1 MRKNLLK
8 VVFAFLFATLSIMTW
23 AQERTIT
30 GKVTSS
36 DDGST
41 LPGVNVVVKGSTN
54 GTVTDSEGRFSLS
67 VSPGST
73 LVLSFIGLKTQ
84 EIEVGERTVIDV
96 QMANDVTQL
105 SEVIV
110 VAYGTQ
116 EKKTITGSV
125 ASVNSEAF
133 KNQPV
138 TGLDQAMQGR
148 MAGVQVTQNS
158 GTPGSGIAVRVRGSS
173 SITGSNEPLY
183 VVDGVP
189 INTGSYSNIG
199 VGNQQT
205 SAINDI
211 NPNDIASIEV
221 LKDAAASALYGS
233 RAANG
238 VVLITTKRG
247 SSGNKTKISFNYYGG
262 VQETWKR
269 LTPLTG
275 PQFVDALADGL
286 VSRFGIGNGTAA
298 APAGLENA
306 DGTVTTG
313 SIFGSGSQTWLNKN
327 HLASW
332 FWAGN
337 SNFSVDANGRAVVAR
352 SGTPLEVRDANFFL
366 DPSTSPSTNWQN
378 EVFRSAPIA
387 NYELSA
393 QGGNDKTKF
402 AVSGNYF
409 NQLGIVKGSGFERMS
424 GRINLDHA
432 ISDKFSI
439 GTNTAF
445 TSSINNRINNDNNI
459 FGVVSG
465 AILMAPDVPKYLA
478 SGLYGRDP
486 SSTVDNPLASAL
498 EPTNK
503 AVSNRLLT
511 GAFAQYEFIPG
522 LNFKTS
528 ISLDYLY
535 FREQRF
541 LPTTTNQGLS
551 TNGQGNANTSQ
562 DVNWINEN
570 VLTYR
575 KAFNQVHNFSALLG
589 TSFQESNFS
598 NIQASATGFPGND
611 IRQVFAGAVKTD
623 AQSSA
628 TSWAIRSGFT
638 RLSYDFKGKY
648 FFTGSF
654 RVDESSRFAQNNRT
668 GYFPSFSGGWRI
680 KEESFMDGLT
690 FISELKLRGSYGI
703 TGNQEIGNFNYL
715 ALFGSGSPANATGGS
730 NFNQIGGFA
739 PVQLPNP
746 NLTWEKTAQT
756 DIGIDIGLIKSR
768 LNISVDYYIKTT
780 TDLLLTRPVPGVSGF
795 ATYSQNIGEMEN
807 KGFEVVISATPI
819 SSNSGLVWNSDF
831 NISFNRNKIVSL
843 GADVAPFAAGF
854 ASWVTPGEP
863 IGAFR
868 GFKVVDLIRTQEQL
882 NNLNAGSPNGVYQST
897 ATRVGDIQFEDV
909 TGDGRVTGDDQKILG
924 NAQPD
929 FIGGWT
935 NTLRYKGFDFSAFFQ
950 FVSGNK
956 IYNNTRAFS
965 EGMNSIFGSTEAVL
979 RRWTPTNTNTNVPRA
994 INGDAPNN
1002 RRTSDRWLE
1011 DGSFVRLKNVVFGY
1025 TLPAS
1030 LTSKMKISSLR
1041 VYFSGQNL
1049 LTWTNYSGL
1058 DPEVNT
1064 FSGSN
1069 IALGTD
1075 FLTFPQ
1081 ARVYTFGVNIGF

>member
-1 MRKNLLK
+1 MRKNLLFK
-8 VVFAFLFATLSIMTW
+8 LVPLLLLISSMAW

-36 DDGST
+36 DDGSS
-41 LPGVNVVVKGSTN
+41 LPGVNVVIKGTTT
-54 GTVTDSEGRFSLS
+54 GTVTDSDGRFSLS
-67 VSPGST
+67 ASSNGV

-84 EIEVGERTVIDV
+84 EVNIGDRTVVDV

-116 EKKTITGSV
+116 EKKSITGSV

-133 KNQPV
+133 KNQPLI
-138 TGLDQAMQGR
+138 GLDQAMQGR

-158 GTPGSGIAVRVRGSS
+158 GTPGGGIAVRVRGSS

-233 RAANG
+233 RASNG

-247 SSGNKTKISFNYYGG
+247 SSGNKTKINFNYYGG
-262 VQETWKR
+262 TQETWKR

-275 PQFVDALADGL
+275 AQFVDALADGL

-298 APAGLENA
+298 APQGAVNA
-306 DGTVTTG
+306 DGSVTTG
-313 SIFGSGSQTWLNKN
+313 SIFGSGNQTWLNKN

-337 SNFSVDANGRAVVAR
+337 SNFAVDGSGRAVVSR
-352 SGTPLEVRDANFFL
+352 SGAALEVRDANFFL
-366 DPSTSPSTNWQN
+366 DPSTSPSTNWQDQI
-378 EVFRSAPIA
+378 FRSAAIS
-387 NYELSA
+387 NYEISA
-393 QGGNDKTKF
+393 QGGTEKTKF
-402 AVSGNYF
+402 SVSGNYF
-409 NQLGIVKGSGFERMS
+409 KQDGIVKGSGFERMS
-424 GRINLDHA
+424 GRINLDHNVN
-432 ISDKFSI
+432 DKLMI

-445 TSSINNRINNDNNI
+445 TSSANNRINNDNNI

-465 AILMAPDVPKYLA
+465 SILMAPDVPAYLA
-478 SGLYGRDP
+478 DGRYGRDP

-511 GAFAQYEFIPG
+511 GAFAQYDFIPG
-522 LNFKTS
+522 LSLKSS

-551 TNGQGNANTSQ
+551 TNGAGNANTSQ
-562 DVNWINEN
+562 DVNWIFEN

-575 KAFNQVHNFSALLG
+575 KKVADSHNISALLG
-589 TSFQESNFS
+589 ASVQESNFS

-628 TSWAIRSGFT
+628 TSWAIRSGFA
-638 RLSYDFKGKY
+638 RLGYDYKGKY
-648 FFTGSF
+648 FITGSF
-654 RVDESSRFAQNNRT
+654 RVDESSRFAAANRV
-668 GYFPSFSGGWRI
+668 GYFPSVSGGWRI
-680 KEESFMDGLT
+680 KEESFMSSIG

-715 ALFGSGSPANATGGS
+715 PLFGAGA
-730 NFNQIGGFA
+730 NFNQIGGTF
-739 PVQLPNP
+739 PSQLPNP

-756 DIGIDIGLIKSR
+756 DIGLDIGLIKSR

-795 ATYSQNIGEMEN
+795 STYSQNIGSMEN

-819 SSNSGLVWNSDF
+819 SSKSGLVWNSDF

-854 ASWVTPGEP
+854 ASWVEAGQP

-868 GFKVVDLIRTQEQL
+868 GFKVVDLIRTPEQL
-882 NNLNAGSPNGVYQST
+882 LALNTGSPTGVYQST

-909 TGDGRVTGDDQKILG
+909 NGDGRVTGDDQKIIG

-965 EGMNSIFGSTEAVL
+965 EGMNGIFGSTAEVL
-979 RRWTPTNTNTNVPRA
+979 NRWTPTNQNTNVPRA

-1025 TLPAS
+1025 TLPQS
-1030 LTSKMKISSLR
+1030 LTNKMRVSSLR

-1049 LTWTNYSGL
+1049 LTWTNYTGL

-1081 ARVYTFGVNIGF
+1081 ARVYTIGVNLGF

>member
-1 MRKNLLK
+1 MIFSSVLL
-8 VVFAFLFATLSIMTW
+8 ALSFVTM
-23 AQERTIT
+23 AQDRTVT
-30 GKVTSS
+30 GKVTSAE
-36 DDGST
+36 DGST
-41 LPGVNVVVKGSTN
+41 LPGVNVIVKGTTS
-54 GTVTDSEGRFSLS
+54 GTVTDADGRYTIS
-67 VSPGST
+67 VPQGGV
-73 LVLSFIGLKTQ
+73 LVLSFIGLRTQ
-84 EIEVGERTVIDV
+84 EVIVGDKTILDV
-96 QMANDVTQL
+96 QMANDNTQL
-105 SEVIV
+105 SEVVV

-133 KNQPV
+133 KNQPLV
-138 TGLDQAMQGR
+138 GIDQAMQGR

-247 SSGNKTKISFNYYGG
+247 SAGNKTKINFNYYGG

-275 PQFVDALADGL
+275 AQFIDALADGL
-286 VSRFGIGNGTAA
+286 VSRFGIGGGTVA
-298 APAGLENA
+298 APAGVENA
-306 DGTVTTG
+306 DGTVSTG
-313 SIFGSGSQTWLNKN
+313 SIFGSGTQTWLNKN
-327 HLASW
+327 HLAAW
-332 FWAGN
+332 FWSPN
-337 SNFSVDANGRAVVAR
+337 STFTVDGSGRAVASR
-352 SGTPLEVRDANFFL
+352 SGAPLEVRDANFFL

-378 EVFRSAPIA
+378 EIFRAAPIA
-387 NYELSA
+387 NYEISA

-409 NQLGIVKGSGFERMS
+409 DQQGIVKGSGFQRMS

-432 ISDKFSI
+432 VNDKFTI

-445 TSSINNRINNDNNI
+445 TSSTNNRINNDNNI

-465 AILMAPDVPKYLA
+465 AILMAPDVPAYLS

-522 LNFKTS
+522 LSLKSS

-562 DVNWINEN
+562 EVNWINEN

-575 KAFNQVHNFSALLG
+575 KLFNQDHNFSALLG
-589 TSFQESNFS
+589 NSIQESNFS
-598 NIQASATGFPGND
+598 NIRASATGFPGND

-628 TSWAIRSGFT
+628 TSWAIRSFFS
-638 RLSYDFKGKY
+638 RVSYDYKGKY

-654 RVDESSRFAQNNRT
+654 RVDESSRFAVNNRT
-668 GYFPSFSGGWRI
+668 GYFPSVSGGWRI
-680 KEESFMDGLT
+680 KEESFMNGLT
-690 FISELKLRGSYGI
+690 FINELKLRGSYGI

-715 ALFGSGSPANATGGS
+715 ALFGSGSPADNTGGA
-730 NFNQIGGFA
+730 NFNQIGGLA

-756 DIGIDIGLIKSR
+756 DIGLDIGLLKSR

-795 ATYSQNIGEMEN
+795 ATYAQNIGEMEN
-807 KGFEVVISATPI
+807 KGFEVVISGTPI
-819 SSNSGLVWNSDF
+819 SSRSGLVWTSDF

-843 GADVAPFAAGF
+843 GSDVAPFAAGF
-854 ASWVTPGEP
+854 ASWVTAGEP

-882 NNLNAGSPNGVYQST
+882 NNLNAGSPSGVYQST
-897 ATRVGDIQFEDV
+897 ATRVGDIQFEDI
-909 TGDGRVTGDDQKILG
+909 TGDGRVTSDDQKILG

-935 NTLRYKGFDFSAFFQ
+935 NTLRFKGFDLTAFFQ

-965 EGMNSIFGSTEAVL
+965 AGMNGIFGSTDEVL
-979 RRWTPTNTNTNVPRA
+979 KRWTPNNQNTNVPRA

-1002 RRTSDRWLE
+1002 RRVSDRWLE

-1025 TLPAS
+1025 TLPTS
-1030 LTSKMKISSLR
+1030 LTTKMKISSLR